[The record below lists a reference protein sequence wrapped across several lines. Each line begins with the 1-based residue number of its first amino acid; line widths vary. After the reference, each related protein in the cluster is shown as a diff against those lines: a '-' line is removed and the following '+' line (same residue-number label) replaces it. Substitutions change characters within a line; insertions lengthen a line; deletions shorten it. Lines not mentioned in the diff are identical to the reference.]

1 LRGRCAVAVTRVCD
15 PPPRAYVKSQG
26 SFVGGLPR
34 LAWAPGGEPRVA
46 YVFTVSAGRIA
57 AVELVADPAR
67 IQQLNIVIDE

>member
-1 LRGRCAVAVTRVCD
+1 LRGRCAAASIRQVA
-15 PPPRAYVKSQG
+15 A
-26 SFVGGLPR
+26 
-34 LAWAPGGEPRVA
+34 AAVA